1 MRCLTHLFVLLGLAA
16 LLSACAGRP
25 TALPSPE
32 SLSNLPSSTYL
43 DQVPFH
49 AQDAYQ
55 CGPAALAMIL
65 NHRGLPDTP
74 DELVGRV
81 YIPERKG
88 TLQVELV
95 SASRERDLL
104 VYPVARQLEAVMTE
118 LDAGNPVL
126 VMQNLAFNWFP
137 QWHYAVVVGYDL
149 EQREMIVHSGLNKAQ
164 REPFKVFMRT
174 WDRADRWARVML
186 PAHQLPATAEPL
198 VYLRAASDLEQTGRL
213 DSARQAYAT
222 ALSTWPEQPT
232 ARFGLG
238 NVAWAQQ
245 QPEISVEHFRTLVT
259 DFPDFKPGWN
269 NLSVALEAIG
279 CAQSAA
285 AAKACAADDAATEA
299 ATPEDAA
306 LDLDKNAPETGRCAI
321 PRCTDRA
328 PTQSD

>member
-1 MRCLTHLFVLLGLAA
+1 M
-16 LLSACAGRP
+16 SA
-25 TALPSPE
+25 
-32 SLSNLPSSTYL
+32 LPSSTYL

-65 NHRGLPDTP
+65 NHRGLSDTP
-74 DELVGRV
+74 DALVDRV

-88 TLQVELV
+88 TLQVEMV

-104 VYPVARQLEAVMTE
+104 VYPLPRQLEAIMAE

-149 EQREMIVHSGLNKAQ
+149 DQREMIVHSGLNKAQ

-245 QPEISVEHFRTLVT
+245 QPEISVAHFRTLVT
-259 DFPDFKPGWN
+259 DFPEFKPGWN
-269 NLSVALEAIG
+269 NLSVALEAID
-279 CAQSAA
+279 CPESAT
-285 AAKACAADDAATEA
+285 AAKACAAADPLPEGATLGRT
-299 ATPEDAA
+299 ATDNDSKDPV
-306 LDLDKNAPETGRCAI
+306 PSRCTI
-321 PRCTDRA
+321 PRCPEPA
-328 PTQSD
+328 PAQP